1 MTIISRDEVV
11 RRLQVPATLLVRY
24 ESRGLVRSVRQGEV
38 EGYEPSELR
47 RVWTVVSLHRDLGIN
62 LAGIE
67 AILKLRTH
75 IDEIHSNLSQLAHKL
90 SEALESDDDG
100 RA

>member
-11 RRLQVPATLLVRY
+11 QRLHVPARLLVRY

-75 IDEIHSNLSQLAHKL
+75 IDEIHANLAQLAHKL
-90 SEALESDDDG
+90 GEALESDDDG
-100 RA
+100 SD

>member
-11 RRLQVPATLLVRY
+11 QRLRVPARLLVRY
-24 ESRGLVRSVRQGEV
+24 ETRGLVRSVRDGDR

-67 AILKLRTH
+67 AILNLRGQ
-75 IDEIHSNLSQLAHKL
+75 IDAIHEQLARIAK
-90 SEALESDDDG
+90 ALESDPDAG
-100 RA
+100 H